1 MNRNAIIS
9 LAITAIVGVIIYTA
23 GRKEGYC
30 NCKRQQDDE
39 LKKIYP
45 NAFQRGILASGTV
58 FASPEHNA
66 GLGWL

>member
-9 LAITAIVGVIIYTA
+9 LAITAIIGAIIYTT
-23 GRKEGYC
+23 RTKEGYC
-30 NCKRQQDDE
+30 KCQQDDE

-45 NAFQRGILASGTV
+45 KAFQRGILASGTV
-58 FASPEHNA
+58 FASPDHNA

>member
-9 LAITAIVGVIIYTA
+9 LAVTAIVGVIIYTA
-23 GRKEGYC
+23 GTKERYC
-30 NCKRQQDDE
+30 QCQQDDE
-39 LKKIYP
+39 LKKLYP
-45 NAFQRGILASGTV
+45 KAFQRGILASGTV